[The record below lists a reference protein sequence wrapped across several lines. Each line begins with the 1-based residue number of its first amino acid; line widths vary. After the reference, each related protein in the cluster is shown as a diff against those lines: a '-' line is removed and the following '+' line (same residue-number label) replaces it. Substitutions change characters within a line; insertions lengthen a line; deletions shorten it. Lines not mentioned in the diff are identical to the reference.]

1 MFHTSQA
8 TFRPSFDTLML
19 DPAGWEGEISRSSH
33 DYVRWV
39 QASLNS
45 IDGTRLA
52 VDGIS
57 GPMTRSAVRSFQSR
71 RGLAA
76 DGVVGPQT
84 EAALI
89 RAGAPQPPGSAPVPA
104 PVPIP
109 AAAPSPDSYIQ
120 QRARLRVPESAIT
133 SVLPAFAAFTYG
145 TGRYPWQVPGAR
157 TDLVGPP
164 QETNCCCFAEAL
176 LWRAWSQ
183 QHGAAFTWNLHLHE
197 QFMIQVWDRDRFGP
211 VNAAVQAHMAV
222 ELPEGTPPT
231 GWCIGQGW
239 WANSP
244 KPFGHTFIVVARHA
258 PTDRVLILESTNVNR
273 IYGVG
278 YRNFG
283 NLAEFPN
290 CRPPARW
297 WEDPRA
303 PTWAGVLRG
312 NPYGMKLGAL
322 GVTGASW
329 AGLPA

>member
-1 MFHTSQA
+1 MFHPSQDR
-8 TFRPSFDTLML
+8 FHSNFETLML
-19 DPAGWEGEISRSSH
+19 DAPGWEGEISRSSR

-39 QASLNS
+39 QESLNH
-45 IDGTRLA
+45 IDGTRLV

-57 GPMTRSAVRSFQSR
+57 GAMTRSAVRAFQSR

-89 RAGAPQPPGSAPVPA
+89 RAGAPQPPGSTVAPA
-104 PVPIP
+104 PEP
-109 AAAPSPDSYIQ
+109 APAPASYIQ
-120 QRARLRVPESAIT
+120 QRARLRIPESALT
-133 SVLPAFAAFTYG
+133 SLLPVFAPYTYG
-145 TGRYPWQVPGAR
+145 VGRYPWQVPGAR

-164 QETNCCCFAEAL
+164 QVTNCCCFAEAL

-211 VNAAVQAHMAV
+211 VNAAVQSGIAA
-222 ELPEGTPPT
+222 ELPQGAPPT

-244 KPFGHTFIVVARHA
+244 EPRGHTFIVVARHA
-258 PTDRVLILESTNVNR
+258 PTDRVLILESTSVNR
-273 IYGVG
+273 IDGVG

-283 NLAEFPN
+283 NLAEFPG

-297 WEDPRA
+297 WEDSRA

-312 NPYGMKLGAL
+312 NPYGMKLGSL
-322 GVTGASW
+322 GVTGATW